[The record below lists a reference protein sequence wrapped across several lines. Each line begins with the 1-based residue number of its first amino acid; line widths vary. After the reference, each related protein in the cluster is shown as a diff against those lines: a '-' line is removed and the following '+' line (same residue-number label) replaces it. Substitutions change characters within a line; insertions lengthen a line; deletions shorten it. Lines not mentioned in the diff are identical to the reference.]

1 MKSLEPGH
9 YVALHGMPVAG
20 KSVLAAEAVRDPEI
34 TLQVSIYIHL
44 NATIIILSFKR
55 IKLTS
60 SYLTI
65 LNLSYLSSFLMASF
79 GFVLGL
85 LNQKKN
91 F

>member
-1 MKSLEPGH
+1 
-9 YVALHGMPVAG
+9 MPVAG

-34 TLQVSIYIHL
+34 TLQVSIYMHP
-44 NATIIILSFKR
+44 NATIIILSS
-55 IKLTS
+55 KLAS

>member
-34 TLQVSIYIHL
+34 TLQVSIFMHL
-44 NATIIILSFKR
+44 NATIIILKR
-55 IKLTS
+55 VKLTS